1 MREEG
6 EGNETADKNGDLVE
20 LIKQV
25 ENLQKQTADLHMESL
40 GLKSN
45 AHLDDKTK
53 K

>member
-1 MREEG
+1 MREESEGG
-6 EGNETADKNGDLVE
+6 ETTDKNGDLVE

-45 AHLDDKTK
+45 SQLDDKTK